1 MTKKPNSRRNLD
13 LAIERLADDKGE
25 ALRLRRIFA
34 NTVVAQMMPAGAV
47 KGGSAMRIRFG
58 YSATRFSTD
67 LDAATTRERTTSRA
81 SRSPAAS
88 GRSRARMSFPGTV

>member
-58 YSATRFSTD
+58 YSAT
-67 LDAATTRERTTSRA
+67 TRERTTSRA